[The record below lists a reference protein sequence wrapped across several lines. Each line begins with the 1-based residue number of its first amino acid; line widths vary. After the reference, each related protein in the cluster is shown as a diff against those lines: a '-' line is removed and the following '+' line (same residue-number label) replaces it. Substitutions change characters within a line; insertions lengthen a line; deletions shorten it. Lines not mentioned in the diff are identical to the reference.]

1 MFRKQAGDEIAS
13 LFNSLMKKSIE
24 KTASKEE
31 SDCSMSHDGDE
42 SLSNLAADMML
53 NESDD
58 EVRHHSMDEIS
69 EAKDKMHEAHDPK
82 MASLMSGLGKI
93 AASLRGEGED
103 FAADVVE
110 ATAISISKEAS
121 KKHRKTASVVYE
133 LNKIAS
139 DLRSKDKFAADLVEA
154 TISKI
159 ARDPFDEME
168 DSFDEMDKP
177 ELPKPDSESKAKDY
191 ASKAEAELKKTSDPF
206 KRMDIFSKYHITSV
220 NANLKDN
227 IGKCKIT
234 FKGKEG
240 LLILVDDA
248 SKYPTVCKK

>member
-13 LFNSLMKKSIE
+13 LFNNLMKKSMK

-31 SDCSMSHDGDE
+31 PDCSMSHDGDE

-121 KKHRKTASVVYE
+121 QKHSKTASVVSE

-159 ARDPFDEME
+159 
-168 DSFDEMDKP
+168 
-177 ELPKPDSESKAKDY
+177 SK
-191 ASKAEAELKKTSDPF
+191 
-206 KRMDIFSKYHITSV
+206 H
-220 NANLKDN
+220 
-227 IGKCKIT
+227 
-234 FKGKEG
+234 
-240 LLILVDDA
+240 
-248 SKYPTVCKK
+248 